1 MDIGNKIQ
9 KIRADQGMTQ
19 AEFADKFHV
28 SRQTVSNWENNKNYP
43 DLSILRSISDEYAIS
58 FDTLLKDDVEYISHI
73 DNANDR
79 AIKATRWLRIV
90 VPVAIILLV
99 ITAAVALQQSK
110 RGTYESS
117 ALPGIEDKDYVYPKN
132 ENGQTYGPDWMGA
145 GEDYEDHAPDLI
157 AAQGVNGKQGY
168 VKRTDLDDPDG
179 SLVSNPEKAVQYME
193 RKNQRNGKNYYIVIP
208 VFAEDGVTEID
219 QFWIYNGSSK
229 YGAGSNDETAIVP
242 DLIGMTKDDAVVALK
257 GAGLE
262 LGNITYVISDN
273 EKGVVEK
280 QDPPVGTNLGS
291 GSSVDITINEE

>member
-145 GEDYEDHAPDLI
+145 GEGYEEHAPDLI
-157 AAQGVNGKQGY
+157 AASGVNGKQGY

-179 SLVSNPEKAVQYME
+179 SPVSTPEEADEYME

-219 QFWIYNGSSK
+219 QFWIYNGSGQFSVESSSK
-229 YGAGSNDETAIVP
+229 AVTVPDLTGMKTDDAAEVLEKSGLDLGNIAIVITDGDKGTVVNQDPPAGSNLGAGSR
-242 DLIGMTKDDAVVALK
+242 
-257 GAGLE
+257 
-262 LGNITYVISDN
+262 
-273 EKGVVEK
+273 
-280 QDPPVGTNLGS
+280 
-291 GSSVDITINEE
+291 VDITVNGE

>member
-132 ENGQTYGPDWMGA
+132 ENGQTYGPDWMGPDWMGA
-145 GEDYEDHAPDLI
+145 GEGYEEHAPDLI
-157 AAQGVNGKQGY
+157 AASGVNGKQGY
-168 VKRTDLDDPDG
+168 VKRTDLDNLDG
-179 SLVSNPEKAVQYME
+179 SPVSTPEEADEYME

-219 QFWIYNGSSK
+219 QFWIYNGSGK
-229 YGAGSNDETAIVP
+229 YGTGSKDETAIVP
-242 DLIGMTKDDAVVALK
+242 DLTGMTKDDAVA
-257 GAGLE
+257 ADLE

-280 QDPPVGTNLGS
+280 QDPPAGTNLGS
-291 GSSVDITINEE
+291 GSSVDITINE

>member
-117 ALPGIEDKDYVYPKN
+117 ALPGIEDKDYVYPK
-132 ENGQTYGPDWMGA
+132 T
-145 GEDYEDHAPDLI
+145 GEGYEEHAPDLI
-157 AAQGVNGKQGY
+157 AASGVNGKQGY
-168 VKRTDLDDPDG
+168 VKRTDLDNLDG
-179 SLVSNPEKAVQYME
+179 SPVSTPEEADEYME

-219 QFWIYNGSSK
+219 QFWIYNGSGK
-229 YGAGSNDETAIVP
+229 YGTGSKDETAIVP
-242 DLIGMTKDDAVVALK
+242 DLTGMTKDDAVAALK
-257 GAGLE
+257 EAGLE

-273 EKGVVEK
+273 EKGVVET
-280 QDPPVGTNLGS
+280 QDPPAGTNLGS
-291 GSSVDITINEE
+291 GSSVDITINGE

>member
-1 MDIGNKIQ
+1 VDIGNKIQ
-9 KIRADQGMTQ
+9 KIRTDQGLTQ

-43 DLSILRSISDEYAIS
+43 DLSILRRISDEYAIS

-73 DNANDR
+73 DKASDQ
-79 AIKATRWLRIV
+79 AIKATRWLKIV

-99 ITAAVALQQSK
+99 ITAAVAVHQSK

-117 ALPGIEDKDYVYPKN
+117 ALPGIDDKNYVYPKN
-132 ENGQTYGPDWMGA
+132 ENGQTYGLDWMGD
-145 GEDYEDHAPDLI
+145 DYEEHAPDLI

-179 SLVSNPEKAVQYME
+179 SLVSTPEEAVQYME

-219 QFWIYNGSSK
+219 QFWIYNGSGQ
-229 YGAGSNDETAIVP
+229 YGPGINDETATVP
-242 DLIGMTKDDAVVALK
+242 DLTGMTRDDAVAALK
-257 GAGLE
+257 EAGLE
-262 LGNITYVISDN
+262 LGNISYVISDN
-273 EKGVVEK
+273 EKDVVEK
-280 QDPPVGTNLGS
+280 QDPPAGSSLGP
-291 GSSVDITINEE
+291 GASVDITINGE

>member
-1 MDIGNKIQ
+1 MNIGNKIQ
-9 KIRADQGMTQ
+9 KLRTDQDMTQ

-43 DLSILRSISDEYAIS
+43 DLSILRKISDEYAIS
-58 FDTLLKDDVEYISHI
+58 FDTLLKDDMEYISHI
-73 DNANDR
+73 DKASDQ
-79 AIKATRWLRIV
+79 AMKATRWLKIV
-90 VPVAIILLV
+90 APVAVVLLV
-99 ITAAVALQQSK
+99 IISAFAVHQSK
-110 RGTYESS
+110 NGTYESS

-145 GEDYEDHAPDLI
+145 GEGYEDHAPDLI

-179 SLVSNPEKAVQYME
+179 SLVSNPEEAVQYME

-219 QFWIYNGSSK
+219 QFWIYNGSGR
-229 YGAGSNDETAIVP
+229 YGPENNNKDVIVP
-242 DLIGMTKDDAVVALK
+242 DLTGMTKDDAVAALK
-257 GAGLE
+257 EAGLE

-291 GSSVDITINEE
+291 GSSVDISINEE

>member
-79 AIKATRWLRIV
+79 AIKATRWLKIV
-90 VPVAIILLV
+90 VPVAIVLLV
-99 ITAAVALQQSK
+99 ITAAVAVHQSK

-145 GEDYEDHAPDLI
+145 GEGYEEHAPDLI
-157 AAQGVNGKQGY
+157 AASGVNGKQGY
-168 VKRTDLDDPDG
+168 VKRTDLDNLDG
-179 SLVSNPEKAVQYME
+179 SPVSTPEEADEYME

-219 QFWIYNGSSK
+219 QFWIYNGSGK
-229 YGAGSNDETAIVP
+229 YGT
-242 DLIGMTKDDAVVALK
+242 
-257 GAGLE
+257 
-262 LGNITYVISDN
+262 
-273 EKGVVEK
+273 
-280 QDPPVGTNLGS
+280 
-291 GSSVDITINEE
+291 

>member
-9 KIRADQGMTQ
+9 KIRAEQGMTQ

-90 VPVAIILLV
+90 VPVAIVLLV
-99 ITAAVALQQSK
+99 ITAAVAVHQSK

-145 GEDYEDHAPDLI
+145 GEGYEEHAPDLI
-157 AAQGVNGKQGY
+157 AASGVNGKQGY
-168 VKRTDLDDPDG
+168 VKRTDLDNLDG
-179 SLVSNPEKAVQYME
+179 SPVSTPEEADEYME

-219 QFWIYNGSSK
+219 QFWIYNGTGK
-229 YGAGSNDETAIVP
+229 YGPGSKGDTAIVP
-242 DLIGMTKDDAVVALK
+242 DLTGMTKDDAVAALK
-257 GAGLE
+257 EVGLE

-273 EKGVVEK
+273 EKGVVEN
-280 QDPPVGTNLGS
+280 QDPPAGTNLGS
-291 GSSVDITINEE
+291 GSSVDITINGE